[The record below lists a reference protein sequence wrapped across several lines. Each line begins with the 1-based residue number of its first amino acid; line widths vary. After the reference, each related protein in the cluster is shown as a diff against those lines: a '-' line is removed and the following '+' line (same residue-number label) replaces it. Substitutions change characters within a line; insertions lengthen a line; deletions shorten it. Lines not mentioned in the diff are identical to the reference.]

1 MSNPGGRRR
10 RRWILAVGILLVLL
24 AWSGVLAA
32 KTWSAYR
39 HDQQGLA
46 QLDAVRANLDPGQV
60 TAASTQRSLET
71 AEAEFDAARADLSS
85 PLFAPVTLV
94 PVIGRQFS
102 SVRALST
109 AAGQVSAVGASF
121 LGDVHQVLDLPH
133 SAGPER
139 VASLE
144 RLSALSLSSARQLS
158 GIDTGPG
165 EALVSPLARKHEQ
178 FDSQLATARTRL
190 ADAAAVSAVTA
201 TILQGPE
208 TYLVLAANNAEMR
221 AGSGA
226 FLDIG
231 VATTTNGAVQLGDL
245 GPSGALTLP
254 VGVVTATGDLE
265 RNWGWLLPGVDFRN
279 LGVTPQFDVTAPLA
293 ARMWQAATGQHVD
306 GVLAIDVAG
315 LQQILSATGPV
326 EVAGQSI
333 GAGDVEQY
341 LLHDQYAGLT
351 DSTLGVVD
359 REDQLGA
366 LASAVLRQLQG
377 ESTDLRSLAS
387 AVTGAVAGRHLM
399 LWSSSPAAQAAWVAS
414 GVSGTIASDSLAVTV
429 INRGGNKLDQYL
441 PVSVGVDTRPSG
453 AGTEVTVTTTLVN
466 QTPDG
471 QSQVIA
477 GPYPGLPVSY
487 GEYTG
492 IIAENLPAVASDITL
507 TGASP
512 LSAKGGEG
520 PTWLIA
526 APFTLVQGAT
536 RTVVVR
542 FHLPT
547 PHGSMTVVPSARIPA
562 EQWTAGGR
570 TFSDARPEVIAW

>member
-1 MSNPGGRRR
+1 
-10 RRWILAVGILLVLL
+10 VGVLLVLL

-85 PLFAPVTLV
+85 PLFAPVTVV

-109 AAGQVSAVGASF
+109 AAGQVSAIGAGF

-165 EALVSPLARKHEQ
+165 EALISPLASKHEE
-178 FDSQLATARTRL
+178 FVSQLDDARTRL
-190 ADAAAVSAVTA
+190 ADAATVSAVTA
-201 TILQGPE
+201 TILQGPQ

-231 VATTTNGAVQLGDL
+231 VATTAAGSVQLGDL

-254 VGVVTATGDLE
+254 VGEVTATGDLE

-326 EVAGQSI
+326 DVAGQTI
-333 GAGDVEQY
+333 GAGNVEQY

-351 DSTLGVVD
+351 DSTLGIVD
-359 REDQLGA
+359 RQDQLGA

-399 LWSSSPAAQAAWVAS
+399 LWSSSPTAQAAWVAS
-414 GVSGTIASDSLAVTV
+414 GVSGTIAPDSLAVTV
-429 INRGGNKLDQYL
+429 LNRGGNKLDQYL
-441 PVSVGVDTRPSG
+441 PVSVGVGTQPSG
-453 AGTEVTVTTTLVN
+453 TGTEVTVTTTLEN

-492 IIAENLPAVASDITL
+492 IIAENLPAAASDITL
-507 TGASP
+507 TGAGP

-526 APFTLVQGAT
+526 APFTVTQGAT
-536 RTVVVR
+536 RTVVIR
-542 FHLPT
+542 FHLPGS
-547 PHGSMTVVPSARIPA
+547 HGSMTVMPSARIPA

-570 TFSDARPEVIAW
+570 TFSDARPEVITW

>member
-1 MSNPGGRRR
+1 M
-10 RRWILAVGILLVLL
+10 GILLVLL
-24 AWSGVLAA
+24 AWSAVLAA
-32 KTWSAYR
+32 RTWSAYR

-71 AEAEFDAARADLSS
+71 AEAAFDAARADLSS

-94 PVIGRQFS
+94 PVIGRQFR

-109 AAGQVSAVGASF
+109 AAGQVSAIGAGF

-139 VASLE
+139 IASLE

-165 EALVSPLARKHEQ
+165 NALVSPLASKHEE
-178 FDSQLATARTRL
+178 FVSQLDDARTRL

-201 TILQGPE
+201 TILQGPQ

-231 VATTTNGAVQLGDL
+231 VATTAVGSVQLGDL

-254 VGVVTATGDLE
+254 AGEVTATGDLE

-326 EVAGQSI
+326 EVAGQTI
-333 GAGDVEQY
+333 GADNVEQY
-341 LLHDQYAGLT
+341 LLHDQYTGLT
-351 DSTLGVVD
+351 DSTLGIVD
-359 REDQLGA
+359 RQDQLGA

-399 LWSSSPAAQAAWVAS
+399 LWSTSPTAQAAWVAS
-414 GVSGTIASDSLAVTV
+414 GVSGTIAPDSLAVTV
-429 INRGGNKLDQYL
+429 LNRGGNKLDQYL
-441 PVSVGVDTRPSG
+441 PVSVGVGTQPSG
-453 AGTEVTVTTTLVN
+453 TGTEVTVTTKLEN

-492 IIAENLPAVASDITL
+492 IIAENLPAAASDITL
-507 TGASP
+507 TGAGP

-526 APFTLVQGAT
+526 APFTVTQGAT

-542 FHLPT
+542 FHLPGA
-547 PHGSMTVVPSARIPA
+547 HGSMTVMPSARIPA

-570 TFSDARPEVIAW
+570 TFSDARPEVISW

>member
-1 MSNPGGRRR
+1 M
-10 RRWILAVGILLVLL
+10 LL

-85 PLFAPVTLV
+85 PLFAPVTIV

-109 AAGQVSAVGASF
+109 AAGQVSAIGAGF

-165 EALVSPLARKHEQ
+165 EALVSPLASKHQE
-178 FDSQLATARTRL
+178 FVSQLDTARTRL

-201 TILQGPE
+201 TILQGPQ

-221 AGSGA
+221 AGSGG

-231 VATTTNGAVQLGDL
+231 VATTADGAVQLGAL

-254 VGVVTATGDLE
+254 VGEVTATGDLE

-333 GAGDVEQY
+333 GAANVEQY

-351 DSTLGVVD
+351 DNTLGIVD
-359 REDQLGA
+359 RQDELGA
-366 LASAVLRQLQG
+366 LSSAVLRQLQG

-399 LWSSSPAAQAAWVAS
+399 VWSSSPVAQAAWVAS
-414 GVSGTIASDSLAVTV
+414 GVSGTIAPDSLAVTV

-441 PVSVGVDTRPSG
+441 PVSVGVGTRPSG
-453 AGTEVTVTTTLVN
+453 TGTEVTVTTTLEN
-466 QTPDG
+466 RTPDG

-492 IIAENLPAVASDITL
+492 IIAENLPAAASEITL
-507 TGASP
+507 TGAGP

-526 APFTLVQGAT
+526 APFTVTQSAT

-547 PHGSMTVVPSARIPA
+547 THGSMTVVPSARIPA
-562 EQWTAGGR
+562 EQWTDGGR

>member
-1 MSNPGGRRR
+1 M
-10 RRWILAVGILLVLL
+10 GILLVLL

-60 TAASTQRSLET
+60 TAGSTQRSLET
-71 AEAEFDAARADLSS
+71 AEAAFDAARADLSS

-94 PVIGRQFS
+94 PVIGRQFR
-102 SVRALST
+102 SVRALSS
-109 AAGQVSAVGASF
+109 AAGQVSAIGAGF
-121 LGDVHQVLDLPH
+121 LGEVHQVLDLPH

-144 RLSALSLSSARQLS
+144 RLSALSRSSARQLS

-165 EALVSPLARKHEQ
+165 EALVSPLAGKHQE
-178 FDSQLATARTRL
+178 FVSQLDDARTRL
-190 ADAAAVSAVTA
+190 ADAATVSAVTA
-201 TILQGPE
+201 TILQGPQ

-231 VATTTNGAVQLGDL
+231 VATTADGAVQLGDL

-254 VGVVTATGDLE
+254 VGAVTATGDLE

-326 EVAGQSI
+326 EVAGQSV
-333 GAGDVEQY
+333 GAANVEQY

-359 REDQLGA
+359 RQDELGA

-387 AVTGAVAGRHLM
+387 AVTGAVAGRHLI
-399 LWSSSPAAQAAWVAS
+399 LWSSSPTAQAAWVTS
-414 GVSGTIASDSLAVTV
+414 GASGTIAPDSLAVTV

-441 PVSVGVDTRPSG
+441 PVSVGVGTQPSG
-453 AGTEVTVTTTLVN
+453 TGTEVTVTTTLEDR
-466 QTPDG
+466 TPDG

-492 IIAENLPAVASDITL
+492 IIAENLPAVASGITL
-507 TGASP
+507 SGAGP

-526 APFTLVQGAT
+526 APFTVTQGAT

-542 FHLPT
+542 FHLPGS
-547 PHGSMTVVPSARIPA
+547 HGSMTVVPSARIPA

-570 TFSDARPEVIAW
+570 TISDARPEVVAW